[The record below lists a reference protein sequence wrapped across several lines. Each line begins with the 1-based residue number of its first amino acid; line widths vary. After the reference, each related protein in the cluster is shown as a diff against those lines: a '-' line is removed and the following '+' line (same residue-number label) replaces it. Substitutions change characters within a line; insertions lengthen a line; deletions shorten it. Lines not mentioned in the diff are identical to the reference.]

1 MGLWRFL
8 GHGDWAFG
16 HGPDSHLI
24 KHFSIFPA
32 SIFKFEENKDQFL
45 IYLDYLGKRYKN
57 CNKKKGPFLV
67 PLRLLGEGSYALSSV
82 KQISVTED
90 YLKLSDDTRKCQNIE
105 SFEQCVT
112 KHNLA
117 TISKTCKCIPYWLR
131 NFTNDEVDTQLIL
144 QKNKE
149 YLIFGSVRSSRSHNL
164 HSFVRLVL
172 ICLEY
177 SIFIFLAQISL
188 RSISGL
194 FQLTLKD

>member
-1 MGLWRFL
+1 MISSLFTWIIQVR
-8 GHGDWAFG
+8 DTKIVT
-16 HGPDSHLI
+16 SI
-24 KHFSIFPA
+24 KKSFS
-32 SIFKFEENKDQFL
+32 
-45 IYLDYLGKRYKN
+45 
-57 CNKKKGPFLV
+57 V

-131 NFTNDEVDTQLIL
+131 SFTNDEVDTQLIL
-144 QKNKE
+144 QKN
-149 YLIFGSVRSSRSHNL
+149 IGSVRSSRSHNL

-172 ICLEY
+172 VCLEH

-194 FQLTLKD
+194 SEIIL